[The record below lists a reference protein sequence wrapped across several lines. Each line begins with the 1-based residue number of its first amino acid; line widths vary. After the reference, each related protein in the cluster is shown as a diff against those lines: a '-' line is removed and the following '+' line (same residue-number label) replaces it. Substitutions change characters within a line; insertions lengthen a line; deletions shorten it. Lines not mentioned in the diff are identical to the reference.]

1 MATIEVQEPAENTE
15 QAEEQQQQEQ
25 QEQQQEQQ
33 QQETNTTDEKNTG
46 DDENSDDG
54 NSEDAKE
61 PAETNNEEKADES
74 KAVEDTIK
82 ATKESTEEA
91 AKTLS
96 EKGIDY
102 GALTTEYEE
111 KGALSEDTYKKLADA
126 GYPKAVVDTYI
137 RGVEAANEAFVNS
150 VYTAAGGK
158 AEYDKLSNYIQS
170 KGKDAVEGFNDAL
183 MNGSLSTVKMLING
197 FKAEMTLRNGT
208 QKASV
213 LGSGSPAGTS
223 GFANEADM
231 DKAMDD
237 PRYGVDEEYT
247 KQVTKRLS
255 KSKFFS
261 FGR

>member
-15 QAEEQQQQEQ
+15 QAEEQQQEQ

-33 QQETNTTDEKNTG
+33 QQENNTTDENSN
-46 DDENSDDG
+46 DDSSDDT
-54 NSEDAKE
+54 KE

-74 KAVEDTIK
+74 KVVEDTIK
-82 ATKESTEEA
+82 ATKESVEEA

-137 RGVEAANEAFVNS
+137 RGIEAANEAFVNS
-150 VYTAAGGK
+150 VYTVAGGK

-261 FGR
+261 FGH

>member
-25 QEQQQEQQ
+25 EQQQEQQ
-33 QQETNTTDEKNTG
+33 QETNTDEKNIGG
-46 DDENSDDG
+46 DDNSEDGNSDDT
-54 NSEDAKE
+54 KE

-74 KAVEDTIK
+74 KVVEDTIK

-158 AEYDKLSNYIQS
+158 TEYDKLSNYIQS

-213 LGSGSPAGTS
+213 LGSGSPADTS

>member
-25 QEQQQEQQ
+25 QQEQQ
-33 QQETNTTDEKNTG
+33 QQEINTTDDKNIG

-158 AEYDKLSNYIQS
+158 TEYDKLSNYIQS

>member
-25 QEQQQEQQ
+25 QQEQQ
-33 QQETNTTDEKNTG
+33 EINTTDEKNIG

-111 KGALSEDTYKKLADA
+111 KGKMKYNIALALSKFTAIMVGKPDNYK
-126 GYPKAVVDTYI
+126 
-137 RGVEAANEAFVNS
+137 
-150 VYTAAGGK
+150 
-158 AEYDKLSNYIQS
+158 S
-170 KGKDAVEGFNDAL
+170 KDG
-183 MNGSLSTVKMLING
+183 LINYYPSDCLYDWRYSTIDENG
-197 FKAEMTLRNGT
+197 QIVNDPTNQPEEVAGITCKGVRYWNDEPQEMTVMF
-208 QKASV
+208 K
-213 LGSGSPAGTS
+213 
-223 GFANEADM
+223 DI
-231 DKAMDD
+231 
-237 PRYGVDEEYT
+237 
-247 KQVTKRLS
+247 
-255 KSKFFS
+255 
-261 FGR
+261 

>member
-15 QAEEQQQQEQ
+15 QAEEQQQEQQE

-33 QQETNTTDEKNTG
+33 QQENNTTDENSN
-46 DDENSDDG
+46 DDNSDDT
-54 NSEDAKE
+54 KE

-74 KAVEDTIK
+74 KVVEDTIK
-82 ATKESTEEA
+82 ATKESVEEA
-91 AKTLS
+91 TKTLS

-111 KGALSEDTYKKLADA
+111 KGVLSEDTYKKLADA

-137 RGVEAANEAFVNS
+137 RGIEAANEAFVNS
-150 VYTAAGGK
+150 VYTVAGGK

>member
-1 MATIEVQEPAENTE
+1 MATIEVQEPAETTE
-15 QAEEQQQQEQ
+15 NIDEMETMQQEQ
-25 QEQQQEQQ
+25 QETTD
-33 QQETNTTDEKNTG
+33 ETNTDKVETNTDNEGG
-46 DDENSDDG
+46 DEGSSDDT
-54 NSEDAKE
+54 KE

-74 KAVEDTIK
+74 KVVEDTLK
-82 ATKESTEEA
+82 ATKESVDEA
-91 AKTLS
+91 TKTLS

-102 GALTTEYEE
+102 SALTNEYEE

-137 RGVEAANEAFVNS
+137 RGIEAANEAFVNS
-150 VYTAAGGK
+150 VYNIAGGK

-170 KGKDAVEGFNDAL
+170 KGADAVEGFNDAL
-183 MNGSLSTVKMLING
+183 MNGSLSTVKMLVNG

-223 GFANEADM
+223 GFANEAAM

>member
-25 QEQQQEQQ
+25 QEQQQQEQQ
-33 QQETNTTDEKNTG
+33 QQENNTTDENSNDG
-46 DDENSDDG
+46 NSDDT
-54 NSEDAKE
+54 KE

-74 KAVEDTIK
+74 KVVEDTIK
-82 ATKESTEEA
+82 ATKESVEEA
-91 AKTLS
+91 TKTLS

-137 RGVEAANEAFVNS
+137 RGIEAANEAFVNS
-150 VYTAAGGK
+150 VYTVAGGK

-247 KQVTKRLS
+247 KQVTKRLG

>member
-25 QEQQQEQQ
+25 QEQQQ
-33 QQETNTTDEKNTG
+33 QQENNTTAEKNTG

-158 AEYDKLSNYIQS
+158 TEYDKLSNYIQS

>member
-25 QEQQQEQQ
+25 QEQQEQQ
-33 QQETNTTDEKNTG
+33 QQENNTTAEKNTG

-158 AEYDKLSNYIQS
+158 TEYDKLSNYIQS

-223 GFANEADM
+223 GFTNEADM

>member
-25 QEQQQEQQ
+25 QQQEQQ
-33 QQETNTTDEKNTG
+33 QQQENNTTDENSN
-46 DDENSDDG
+46 DDNSDDT
-54 NSEDAKE
+54 KE

-74 KAVEDTIK
+74 KVVEDTIK
-82 ATKESTEEA
+82 ATKESVEEA
-91 AKTLS
+91 TKTLS

-137 RGVEAANEAFVNS
+137 RGIEAANEAFVNS
-150 VYTAAGGK
+150 VYTVAGGK

>member
-15 QAEEQQQQEQ
+15 QAEEQQQ

-158 AEYDKLSNYIQS
+158 TEYDKLSNYIQS

-223 GFANEADM
+223 GFTNEADM

-261 FGR
+261 FGH

>member
-25 QEQQQEQQ
+25 QQEQQ
-33 QQETNTTDEKNTG
+33 QQENNTTDEKNTG

-158 AEYDKLSNYIQS
+158 TEYDKLSNYIQS
-170 KGKDAVEGFNDAL
+170 KGKDVVEGFNDAL

-223 GFANEADM
+223 GFANETDM

-261 FGR
+261 FGH

>member
-25 QEQQQEQQ
+25 QEQQQ
-33 QQETNTTDEKNTG
+33 QENNTTAEKNTG

-158 AEYDKLSNYIQS
+158 TEYDKLSNYIQS

-197 FKAEMTLRNGT
+197 FMAEMTLRNGT

>member
-25 QEQQQEQQ
+25 QQQEQQ
-33 QQETNTTDEKNTG
+33 QQQESNTTDEKNTG

-61 PAETNNEEKADES
+61 PAETNNEEEADES
-74 KAVEDTIK
+74 KIVEDTIK
-82 ATKESTEEA
+82 TTEKSIEEA
-91 AKTLS
+91 AKTLY

-102 GALTTEYEE
+102 NTLTTEYEE

-137 RGVEAANEAFVNS
+137 RGVEAADEAFVNA
-150 VYTAAGGK
+150 VYTVAGSK

-170 KGKDAVEGFNDAL
+170 KGDDAVEGFNDAL

-223 GFANEADM
+223 GFANETDM

>member
-25 QEQQQEQQ
+25 EQQQEQ
-33 QQETNTTDEKNTG
+33 QQETNTTDEKNIG

-158 AEYDKLSNYIQS
+158 TEYDKLSNYIQS

-223 GFANEADM
+223 GFTNEADM

>member
-25 QEQQQEQQ
+25 EQQQEQ
-33 QQETNTTDEKNTG
+33 QQETNTTDEKNIG

-158 AEYDKLSNYIQS
+158 TEYDKLSNYIQS

>member
-25 QEQQQEQQ
+25 QEQQQQEQQ
-33 QQETNTTDEKNTG
+33 QQENNTTDENSNDG
-46 DDENSDDG
+46 NSDDT
-54 NSEDAKE
+54 KE

-74 KAVEDTIK
+74 KVVEDTIK
-82 ATKESTEEA
+82 ATKESVEEA
-91 AKTLS
+91 TKTLS

-137 RGVEAANEAFVNS
+137 RGIEAANEAFVNS
-150 VYTAAGGK
+150 VYTVAGGK

-237 PRYGVDEEYT
+237 PRYGIDEEYT

>member
-15 QAEEQQQQEQ
+15 QAEEQQQEQQE

-33 QQETNTTDEKNTG
+33 QQENNTT
-46 DDENSDDG
+46 DENSDDG
-54 NSEDAKE
+54 NSDDTKE

-74 KAVEDTIK
+74 KVVEDTIK
-82 ATKESTEEA
+82 ATKESVEEA
-91 AKTLS
+91 TKTLS

-137 RGVEAANEAFVNS
+137 RGIEAANEAFVNS
-150 VYTAAGGK
+150 VYTVAGGK

>member
-25 QEQQQEQQ
+25 QEQQQQEQQ
-33 QQETNTTDEKNTG
+33 ENNTT
-46 DDENSDDG
+46 DENSDDDG
-54 NSEDAKE
+54 NSDDTKE

-74 KAVEDTIK
+74 KVVEDTIK

-158 AEYDKLSNYIQS
+158 TEYDKLSNYIQS

-223 GFANEADM
+223 GFANEIDM

>member
-33 QQETNTTDEKNTG
+33 QQENNTT
-46 DDENSDDG
+46 DDENSNDD
-54 NSEDAKE
+54 NSDDTKE

-74 KAVEDTIK
+74 KVVEDTIK
-82 ATKESTEEA
+82 ATKESVEEA
-91 AKTLS
+91 TKTLS

-137 RGVEAANEAFVNS
+137 RGIEAANEAFVNS
-150 VYTAAGGK
+150 VYTVAGGK

-213 LGSGSPAGTS
+213 LGSGSPTGTS

>member
-25 QEQQQEQQ
+25 EQQQEQ
-33 QQETNTTDEKNTG
+33 QQETNTTDEKNIG

-102 GALTTEYEE
+102 SALTTEYEE

-158 AEYDKLSNYIQS
+158 TEYDKLSNYIQS

-223 GFANEADM
+223 GFTNEADM

>member
-25 QEQQQEQQ
+25 QQQEQQ
-33 QQETNTTDEKNTG
+33 QENNTT
-46 DDENSDDG
+46 DENSDDDG
-54 NSEDAKE
+54 NSDDTKE

-74 KAVEDTIK
+74 KVVEDTIK

-158 AEYDKLSNYIQS
+158 TEYDKLSNYIQS

-223 GFANEADM
+223 GFANEIDM

>member
-33 QQETNTTDEKNTG
+33 QQENNTT
-46 DDENSDDG
+46 DENSDDDG
-54 NSEDAKE
+54 NADDTKE

-74 KAVEDTIK
+74 KVVEDTIK
-82 ATKESTEEA
+82 ATKESVEEA
-91 AKTLS
+91 TKTLS

-137 RGVEAANEAFVNS
+137 RGIEAANEAFVNS
-150 VYTAAGGK
+150 VYTVAGGK
-158 AEYDKLSNYIQS
+158 DEYDKLSNYIQS

-261 FGR
+261 FGH

>member
-25 QEQQQEQQ
+25 QQEQQ
-33 QQETNTTDEKNTG
+33 QQETNTTDNKNIG
-46 DDENSDDG
+46 DDDENSDDG

>member
-25 QEQQQEQQ
+25 EQQQEQQ
-33 QQETNTTDEKNTG
+33 QQENNTTDENSN
-46 DDENSDDG
+46 DDNSDDT
-54 NSEDAKE
+54 KE

-158 AEYDKLSNYIQS
+158 TEYDKLSNYIQS

-255 KSKFFS
+255 KSKFCS
-261 FGR
+261 FGH

>member
-25 QEQQQEQQ
+25 QEQQQQEQQ
-33 QQETNTTDEKNTG
+33 QQQENNTTDENSN
-46 DDENSDDG
+46 DDNSDDT
-54 NSEDAKE
+54 KE

-74 KAVEDTIK
+74 KVVEDTIK
-82 ATKESTEEA
+82 ATKESVEEA
-91 AKTLS
+91 TKTLS

-137 RGVEAANEAFVNS
+137 RGIEAANEAFVNS
-150 VYTAAGGK
+150 VYTVAGGK

>member
-33 QQETNTTDEKNTG
+33 QENNTTDENSN
-46 DDENSDDG
+46 DDNSDDT
-54 NSEDAKE
+54 KE

-74 KAVEDTIK
+74 KVVEDTIK
-82 ATKESTEEA
+82 ATKESVEEA
-91 AKTLS
+91 TKTLS

-137 RGVEAANEAFVNS
+137 RGIEAANEAFVNS
-150 VYTAAGGK
+150 VYTVAGGK

-247 KQVTKRLS
+247 KQVTKRLG

>member
-25 QEQQQEQQ
+25 QQQEQQ
-33 QQETNTTDEKNTG
+33 QENNTIDEKNTG
-46 DDENSDDG
+46 DDENSDDDG
-54 NSEDAKE
+54 NSDDTKD

-74 KAVEDTIK
+74 KVVEDTIK

-158 AEYDKLSNYIQS
+158 TEYDKLSNYIQS

-247 KQVTKRLS
+247 KQITKRLS

-261 FGR
+261 FGH

>member
-25 QEQQQEQQ
+25 EQQQEQQ
-33 QQETNTTDEKNTG
+33 QQENNTTDENSN
-46 DDENSDDG
+46 DDNSDDT
-54 NSEDAKE
+54 KE

-74 KAVEDTIK
+74 KVVEDTIK
-82 ATKESTEEA
+82 ATKESVEEA
-91 AKTLS
+91 TKTLS

-137 RGVEAANEAFVNS
+137 RGIEAANEAFVNS
-150 VYTAAGGK
+150 VYTVAGGK

>member
-25 QEQQQEQQ
+25 QEQQQQ
-33 QQETNTTDEKNTG
+33 QQENNTTAEKNTG

-158 AEYDKLSNYIQS
+158 TEYDKLSNYIQS

-223 GFANEADM
+223 GFANEDDM

>member
-25 QEQQQEQQ
+25 QEQQQ
-33 QQETNTTDEKNTG
+33 QQENNTTAEKNTG

-158 AEYDKLSNYIQS
+158 TEYDKLSNYIQS

-223 GFANEADM
+223 GFTNEADM

>member
-25 QEQQQEQQ
+25 EQQQQEQQ
-33 QQETNTTDEKNTG
+33 QEENNTTDENSN
-46 DDENSDDG
+46 DDNSDDT
-54 NSEDAKE
+54 KE

-74 KAVEDTIK
+74 KVVEDTIK
-82 ATKESTEEA
+82 ATKESVEEA
-91 AKTLS
+91 TKTLS

-137 RGVEAANEAFVNS
+137 RGIEAANEAFVNS
-150 VYTAAGGK
+150 VYTVAGGK

>member
-25 QEQQQEQQ
+25 EQQEQQ
-33 QQETNTTDEKNTG
+33 QQENNTTDEKNTG

-54 NSEDAKE
+54 NSEGAKE

-158 AEYDKLSNYIQS
+158 TEYDKLSNYIQS

>member
-25 QEQQQEQQ
+25 QEQEQQQEQQ
-33 QQETNTTDEKNTG
+33 QQENNTT
-46 DDENSDDG
+46 DENSDDDG
-54 NSEDAKE
+54 NADDTKE

-74 KAVEDTIK
+74 KVVEDTIK
-82 ATKESTEEA
+82 DTKESVEEA
-91 AKTLS
+91 TKTLS

-102 GALTTEYEE
+102 SALTTEYEE

-126 GYPKAVVDTYI
+126 GYPKTVVDTYI
-137 RGVEAANEAFVNS
+137 RGIEAANEAFVNS
-150 VYTAAGGK
+150 VYTVAGGK
-158 AEYDKLSNYIQS
+158 DEYDKLSNYIQS

-261 FGR
+261 FGH

>member
-1 MATIEVQEPAENTE
+1 
-15 QAEEQQQQEQ
+15 
-25 QEQQQEQQ
+25 
-33 QQETNTTDEKNTG
+33 
-46 DDENSDDG
+46 
-54 NSEDAKE
+54 
-61 PAETNNEEKADES
+61 
-74 KAVEDTIK
+74 
-82 ATKESTEEA
+82 
-91 AKTLS
+91 
-96 EKGIDY
+96 
-102 GALTTEYEE
+102 
-111 KGALSEDTYKKLADA
+111 
-126 GYPKAVVDTYI
+126 
-137 RGVEAANEAFVNS
+137 
-150 VYTAAGGK
+150 
-158 AEYDKLSNYIQS
+158 
-170 KGKDAVEGFNDAL
+170 

-261 FGR
+261 FGH

>member
-25 QEQQQEQQ
+25 QEQQQQQ
-33 QQETNTTDEKNTG
+33 QQEQQQENNTT
-46 DDENSDDG
+46 DENSDDG
-54 NSEDAKE
+54 NSDDTKE

-74 KAVEDTIK
+74 KVVEDTIK
-82 ATKESTEEA
+82 ATKESVEEA

-102 GALTTEYEE
+102 GALTAEYEE

-158 AEYDKLSNYIQS
+158 TEYDKLSNYIQS

-237 PRYGVDEEYT
+237 PRYGVDDEYT

>member
-15 QAEEQQQQEQ
+15 QAEEQQE
-25 QEQQQEQQ
+25 QQEQQ
-33 QQETNTTDEKNTG
+33 QQEQQQENNTTDEKNTG
-46 DDENSDDG
+46 DENSDDG
-54 NSEDAKE
+54 NSDDTKE

-74 KAVEDTIK
+74 KVVEDTIK
-82 ATKESTEEA
+82 ATKESVEEA

-150 VYTAAGGK
+150 VYTVAGGK

-213 LGSGSPAGTS
+213 LGGGSPAGSS

>member
-33 QQETNTTDEKNTG
+33 QQENNTTDENSNDG
-46 DDENSDDG
+46 NSDDT
-54 NSEDAKE
+54 KE

-74 KAVEDTIK
+74 KVVEDTIK
-82 ATKESTEEA
+82 ATKESVEEA
-91 AKTLS
+91 TKTLS

-137 RGVEAANEAFVNS
+137 RGIEAANEAFVNS
-150 VYTAAGGK
+150 VYTVAGGK

-247 KQVTKRLS
+247 KQVTKRLG

>member
-15 QAEEQQQQEQ
+15 QAEEQQQE
-25 QEQQQEQQ
+25 QQEQQ
-33 QQETNTTDEKNTG
+33 QQEQQQENNTTDEKNTG
-46 DDENSDDG
+46 DENSDDG
-54 NSEDAKE
+54 NSDDTKE

-74 KAVEDTIK
+74 KVVEDTIK
-82 ATKESTEEA
+82 ATKESVEEA

-158 AEYDKLSNYIQS
+158 TEYDKLSNYIQS